1 MARKLERAGWR
12 PFLDRVS
19 KGIAGKQAEI
29 EVASL
34 DLGDQLEAEWVP
46 LIGLVYDPKDDIVE
60 VAVEGLD
67 HLIHKPRELYV
78 EEEGGELL
86 SLEVI
91 DEDGT
96 RSIIKLKDMLMLPVA

>member
-1 MARKLERAGWR
+1 MARKLERAEWR
-12 PFLDRVS
+12 PFLDRIS

-34 DLGDQLEAEWVP
+34 DLGDQIEADWVP

-78 EEEGGELL
+78 EEEGGELS
-86 SLEVI
+86 SLEVF
-91 DEDGT
+91 DADGT
-96 RSIIKLKDMLMLPVA
+96 RSIIKLKDMLMLPAA

>member
-1 MARKLERAGWR
+1 MATLSRPHLE
-12 PFLDRVS
+12 
-19 KGIAGKQAEI
+19 GIAGKQAEI

-34 DLGDQLEAEWVP
+34 DLGDQIEAEWVP

-78 EEEGGELL
+78 EEEGGELS

-96 RSIIKLKDMLMLPVA
+96 RSIIKLKDMLMLPAV